1 MVTSK
6 VERQINLVICL
17 LSTKQYV
24 TAEYIRR
31 NVFGYQ
37 DQDRSAEAFN
47 RMFERDKNDL
57 RDLGVPLVTGPSPE
71 SGVEGYRIDPET
83 YSLPDITLD
92 REEAAAIAMAAA
104 LWDNSDVS
112 TISQT
117 AVLKLQAAGIDVRA
131 DDEIGVAAVSQRSLG
146 GEHSLAPTLAAIDAG
161 QAITFTYRAGST
173 SSGET
178 RTLEPWGVVTHRG
191 RWYVVGHDRDR
202 DATRTFRLSR
212 ISDVATA
219 GPVGAVHRPDHP
231 DLQQIVADAVDAAS
245 GSDGRAARVWVAQ
258 GRAAGLRRLAS
269 STTPAVFDGEPGDD
283 LVIDIRSLGTLAR
296 MILGAG
302 PDAVVREP
310 TELRDLVVA
319 GLDRIVGVNAS

>member
-1 MVTSK
+1 MATSK
-6 VERQINLVICL
+6 VERQLNLVICL

-37 DQDRSAEAFN
+37 DQERSAEAFN

-71 SGVEGYRIDPET
+71 SGVEGYRIDPDS

-92 REEAAAIAMAAA
+92 EEEAAAIAMAAA

-117 AVLKLQAAGIDVRA
+117 AVLKLQAAGIDVRS
-131 DDEIGVAAVSQRSLG
+131 DDEVGVAAVSQRSLG

-161 QAITFTYRAGST
+161 QAITFTYRAGAT

-191 RWYVVGHDRDR
+191 RWYVVGHDRGR
-202 DATRTFRLSR
+202 GATRTFRLSR
-212 ISDVATA
+212 ISDVATTGAA
-219 GPVGAVHRPDHP
+219 GTVHRPEDT
-231 DLQQIVADAVDAAS
+231 DLQQIVADAVDSAS
-245 GSDGRAARVWVAQ
+245 GSDGRAARVWVAR
-258 GRAAGLRRLAS
+258 GRAAGLRRVAS
-269 STTPAVFDGEPGDD
+269 SSTPALFDGEDGDD
-283 LVIDIRSLGTLAR
+283 LVIEIRSLTTLAR
-296 MILGAG
+296 MILGVG

-310 TELRDLVVA
+310 AELRELVIA
-319 GLDRIVGVNAS
+319 GLDRIAGVNV